1 MVYRILAG
9 VTVCCVAVGAAS
21 LSSAGQAG
29 QDPVAP
35 RTPWGHPDLR
45 GTWTNATTTP
55 MERPAEF
62 EGREFLTE
70 EERAVRNPGSGI
82 STEDLTTLMP
92 TGSYNDFWLEKGELS
107 LRTSLL
113 VDPSDGRYPPMTPE
127 AVRRRGQQPSS
138 FAQDGFESYTD
149 FSTYDRCLT
158 RGLPG
163 AMSPGFYNHNY
174 QIVQTPDYVAILVEM
189 IHDARIVPL
198 DGRPHLSSSVR
209 QWMGDARGRW
219 EGDTLVV
226 ETRNFRSLGTAH
238 PAPNMA
244 LLEALGPQLHL
255 VERFTR
261 QDADT
266 LLYQF
271 TVNDPTAFTT
281 PWSVEMTMTKTE
293 DALYEYA
300 CHEGNYGLYNILA
313 GAQAENRAAQP

>member
-92 TGSYNDFWLEKGELS
+92 TGAYNDFWLEKGELS

-113 VDPSDGRYPPMTPE
+113 VDPSD
-127 AVRRRGQQPSS
+127 
-138 FAQDGFESYTD
+138 
-149 FSTYDRCLT
+149 
-158 RGLPG
+158 
-163 AMSPGFYNHNY
+163 
-174 QIVQTPDYVAILVEM
+174 
-189 IHDARIVPL
+189 
-198 DGRPHLSSSVR
+198 
-209 QWMGDARGRW
+209 
-219 EGDTLVV
+219 
-226 ETRNFRSLGTAH
+226 
-238 PAPNMA
+238 
-244 LLEALGPQLHL
+244 
-255 VERFTR
+255 
-261 QDADT
+261 
-266 LLYQF
+266 
-271 TVNDPTAFTT
+271 
-281 PWSVEMTMTKTE
+281 
-293 DALYEYA
+293 
-300 CHEGNYGLYNILA
+300 
-313 GAQAENRAAQP
+313 

>member
-1 MVYRILAG
+1 MVYRFLAG
-9 VTVCCVAVGAAS
+9 MTVCCVAVGAAS
-21 LSSAGQAG
+21 LSSAGQAA
-29 QDPVAP
+29 QNPAAP

-70 EERAVRNPGSGI
+70 EERVVRNPGSGI
-82 STEDLTTLMP
+82 STEDLTALMP
-92 TGSYNDFWLEKGELS
+92 TGAYNDFWLEKGNLS

-113 VDPSDGRYPPMTPE
+113 VDPPDGRYPPMTPE
-127 AVRRRGQQPSS
+127 AVRRRSQQPSS

-174 QIVQTPDYVAILVEM
+174 QIVQTPDHIAILVEM

-198 DGRPHLSSSVR
+198 DGRPHLSSSVG

-226 ETRNFRSLGTAH
+226 ETTNL
-238 PAPNMA
+238 
-244 LLEALGPQLHL
+244 PQSNRVV
-255 VERFTR
+255 VERFKR
-261 QDADT
+261 VDADT
-266 LLYQF
+266 IDYRISV
-271 TVNDPTAFTT
+271 TDPAEWTA
-281 PWSVEMTMTKTE
+281 PWTAAMPMSPT
-293 DALYEYA
+293 DGPLFEYA
-300 CHEGNYGLYNILA
+300 CHEGNHAVVNMLSGS
-313 GAQAENRAAQP
+313 RAKELR

>member
-1 MVYRILAG
+1 M
-9 VTVCCVAVGAAS
+9 AS
-21 LSSAGQAG
+21 
-29 QDPVAP
+29 
-35 RTPWGHPDLR
+35 W
-45 GTWTNATTTP
+45 NATTTP

-92 TGSYNDFWLEKGELS
+92 TGAYNDFWLEKGELS

-226 ETRNFRSLGTAH
+226 ETTNL
-238 PAPNMA
+238 
-244 LLEALGPQLHL
+244 PQSVRVV

-261 QDADT
+261 VDADT
-266 LLYQF
+266 IDYRISV
-271 TVNDPTAFTT
+271 TDPAEWTASWTAAMPMCSTDGPLF
-281 PWSVEMTMTKTE
+281 
-293 DALYEYA
+293 EYA
-300 CHEGNYGLYNILA
+300 CHEGNHAVVNMLSGS
-313 GAQAENRAAQP
+313 RSKDPR

>member
-1 MVYRILAG
+1 MDYRILAG
-9 VTVCCVAVGAAS
+9 VTGCCVAVGAAS

-29 QDPVAP
+29 KDPVAP

-92 TGSYNDFWLEKGELS
+92 TGAYNDFWLEKGELS

-113 VDPSDGRYPPMTPE
+113 VDPSDGRYPPE

-226 ETRNFRSLGTAH
+226 ETTNL
-238 PAPNMA
+238 
-244 LLEALGPQLHL
+244 PQSVRVV

-261 QDADT
+261 VDADT
-266 LLYQF
+266 IDYRISV
-271 TVNDPTAFTT
+271 TDPAEWTASWTAAMPMSPTDGPLF
-281 PWSVEMTMTKTE
+281 
-293 DALYEYA
+293 EYA
-300 CHEGNYGLYNILA
+300 CHEGNHAVVNMLSGS
-313 GAQAENRAAQP
+313 RSKDPR

>member
-45 GTWTNATTTP
+45 GIWTNATTTP

-92 TGSYNDFWLEKGELS
+92 TGAYNDFWLEKGDLS

-226 ETRNFRSLGTAH
+226 ETTNL
-238 PAPNMA
+238 
-244 LLEALGPQLHL
+244 PQSVRVV

-261 QDADT
+261 VDADT
-266 LLYQF
+266 IDYRISV
-271 TVNDPTAFTT
+271 TDPAEWTA
-281 PWSVEMTMTKTE
+281 PWTAAMPMSPT
-293 DALYEYA
+293 DGPLFEYA
-300 CHEGNYGLYNILA
+300 CHEGNHAVVNMLSGS
-313 GAQAENRAAQP
+313 RAKDPR

>member
-82 STEDLTTLMP
+82 STEALTTLMP
-92 TGSYNDFWLEKGELS
+92 TGAYNDFWLEKGELS

-198 DGRPHLSSSVR
+198 DGRPHLSSSVG

-226 ETRNFRSLGTAH
+226 ETTNL
-238 PAPNMA
+238 
-244 LLEALGPQLHL
+244 PQSVRVV

-261 QDADT
+261 VDADT
-266 LLYQF
+266 IDYRISV
-271 TVNDPTAFTT
+271 TDPAEWTASWTAAMPMSSTDGPLF
-281 PWSVEMTMTKTE
+281 
-293 DALYEYA
+293 EYA
-300 CHEGNYGLYNILA
+300 CHEGNHAVVNMLTGS
-313 GAQAENRAAQP
+313 RSKDPR